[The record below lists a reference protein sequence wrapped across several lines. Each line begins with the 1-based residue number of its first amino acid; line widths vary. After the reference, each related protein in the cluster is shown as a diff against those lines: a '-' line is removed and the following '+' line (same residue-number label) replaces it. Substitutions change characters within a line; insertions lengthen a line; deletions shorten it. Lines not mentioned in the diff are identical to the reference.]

1 MPPNVLKE
9 ILGHTSYKMT
19 MDLYVHTNE
28 DDKRQAM
35 QSLKMVNI

>member
-28 DDKRQAM
+28 EDKRQAM
-35 QSLKMVNI
+35 KSLQIANI